1 MKQIKTIYV
10 RGAAAFDTEVNR
22 FLQEGWKLTR
32 RGFDDAGFIAE
43 MEKDVYVET
52 PEPHVC
58 ENCKHGGNPLQADPC
73 RSCIIGENNKWEA
86 KE

>member
-32 RGFDDAGFIAE
+32 RDFDSAGFIAE
-43 MEKDVYVET
+43 LERDASDLP
-52 PEPHVC
+52 PECRVC
-58 ENCKHGGNPLQADPC
+58 ENCKHGDKALQDEPC
-73 RSCIIGENNKWEA
+73 HSCEFGENDKWEA